1 MVAAF
6 GASTL
11 GYSLRALQATLLM
24 LISLLY
30 LFAPKQ
36 ITCMSVRFLGRFG
49 TASGMAYRV
58 AADRLDRT
66 LGVLSRVE
74 LCLTERWRYVVLEI
88 ARQTD
93 L

>member
-11 GYSLRALQATLLM
+11 GYSLRALQAALLM

-36 ITCMSVRFLGRFG
+36 ITGMSVRFLGRFG

-58 AADRLDRT
+58 ADRLDRT